1 MDTLTQTLLE
11 ITTSYKSL
19 GGTGSH
25 QETLGDIGSY
35 KESLGD
41 IWRYLKTLG
50 AKDASDIYK
59 GTLII
64 CRLGLQ
70 IKAP

>member
-25 QETLGDIGSY
+25 QET
-35 KESLGD
+35 LGD